1 MRLTSWDI
9 AAAAVE
15 ETLRTGAAPSL
26 KRLGRL
32 GQVGSLPL
40 VAEAVRSE
48 EDPSRALE
56 AHAREREGL
65 GFASDEVL
73 AEALALGRALEQRGE
88 HRARAALDRAV
99 VGLVARITGEL
110 AERARRD
117 PLTGL
122 LNHKAFHAALAAE
135 AARARR
141 YRGKL
146 ALVLFDL
153 DNFKALNDAEGHQE
167 GDRVLRAVAAAFS
180 RTLRENDRA
189 GRLGGDEFGAILI
202 QADTRAV
209 HALLDRLGRALP
221 RGVATSAGAAF
232 LSEVAGPVNELFE
245 LADRRLYDDKLAR
258 AA

>member
-9 AAAAVE
+9 AAEAIEAA
-15 ETLRTGAAPSL
+15 LRTGAVPSL
-26 KRLGRL
+26 ERLGRL

-40 VAEAVRSE
+40 VVEAARSE
-48 EDPSRALE
+48 EDPARALDG
-56 AHAREREGL
+56 HARERAGL

-73 AEALALGRALEQRGE
+73 AEALALGRTLERRGE
-88 HRARAALDRAV
+88 THARAALDGAV
-99 VGLVARITGEL
+99 VSLVGRITGDL

-122 LNHKAFHAALAAE
+122 LNHKAFHATVTAE
-135 AARARR
+135 ASRARR

-153 DNFKALNDAEGHQE
+153 DNFKELNDTEGHQE
-167 GDRVLRAVAAAFS
+167 GDRLLRAVAAALT
-180 RTLRENDRA
+180 RTLRETDPA
-189 GRLGGDEFGAILI
+189 GRLGGDEFGALLL

-209 HALLDRLGRALP
+209 HALLDRLARALP

-232 LSEVAGPVNELFE
+232 LSEVAGPVEQLFE
-245 LADRRLYDDKLAR
+245 LADRRLYDDKLVR

>member
-9 AAAAVE
+9 AAEAIEAA
-15 ETLRTGAAPSL
+15 LRTGAVPSL
-26 KRLGRL
+26 ERLGRL

-40 VAEAVRSE
+40 VVEAARSE
-48 EDPSRALE
+48 EDPARALDG
-56 AHAREREGL
+56 HARERAGL

-73 AEALALGRALEQRGE
+73 AEALALGRTLDRRGE
-88 HRARAALDRAV
+88 TRARAALDGAV
-99 VGLVARITGEL
+99 VSLVGRITGDL

-122 LNHKAFHAALAAE
+122 LNHKAFHATVTAE
-135 AARARR
+135 ASRARR

-153 DNFKALNDAEGHQE
+153 DNFKELNDTEGHQE
-167 GDRVLRAVAAAFS
+167 GDRLLRAVAAALT
-180 RTLRENDRA
+180 RTLRETDPA
-189 GRLGGDEFGAILI
+189 GRLGGDEFGALLL

-209 HALLDRLGRALP
+209 HALLDRLARALP

-232 LSEVAGPVNELFE
+232 LSEVAGPVEQLFE
-245 LADRRLYDDKLAR
+245 LADRRLYDDKLVR

>member
-9 AAAAVE
+9 AAEAVE
-15 ETLRTGAAPSL
+15 EALRGGAVPSL
-26 KRLGRL
+26 ERLGRL

-40 VAEAVRSE
+40 VVEAARSG
-48 EDPSRALE
+48 EDPSRALD

-73 AEALALGRALEQRGE
+73 AEALALGRVLERRGDPG
-88 HRARAALDRAV
+88 ARTALDGAV
-99 VGLVARITGEL
+99 VALVTRITAEL

-122 LNHKAFHAALAAE
+122 LNHRAFHAAVAEE

-153 DNFKALNDAEGHQE
+153 DSFKALNDTEGHQE
-167 GDRVLRAVAAAFS
+167 GDRVLRAVAAALI
-180 RTLRENDRA
+180 RTLRVNDRA
-189 GRLGGDEFGAILI
+189 GRLGGDEFGALLL
-202 QADTRAV
+202 QADTKAV
-209 HALLDRLGRALP
+209 HALLDRLERALP

-232 LSEVAGPVNELFE
+232 LSEVAGPVEQLFD
-245 LADRRLYDDKLAR
+245 LADRRLYEDKLAR